1 MEPLLPFETRME
13 LAIAE
18 MSLEEKD
25 SCRSIAMKYSLNH
38 TTLSR
43 RFKGEQV
50 SRTVANSEYRQR
62 LSSKQEET
70 FLKYI
75 NKLSDRGLPPTSQIA
90 KNIAEEIVGGEVGK
104 NWVGDFVKRHKDQV
118 KSLYLRNMDGVRVKA
133 EYAPIFKQ
141 FYDKVI
147 LLLILI
153 IKY

>member
-90 KNIAEEIVGGEVGK
+90 KKYCRRNSRRGGREELGWRLCQAAQGSGK
-104 NWVGDFVKRHKDQV
+104 KPLP
-118 KSLYLRNMDGVRVKA
+118 S
-133 EYAPIFKQ
+133 
-141 FYDKVI
+141 
-147 LLLILI
+147 
-153 IKY
+153 